1 MNYLSADHPNRPCS
15 TTVGDKPGHLYS
27 IDQINC
33 TAIKD
38 EIAGVKIKSG
48 RMATTTKYA
57 FTGTFQERAFQSGSN
72 KWPCRKAG
80 KDEGRQGA
88 SGTCKAKGNADE
100 SKSFDCMGTYTPP
113 CSPILVEGTRLGPVR
128 QRGGVFALLC

>member
-38 EIAGVKIKSG
+38 EIAGMKIKSG

-57 FTGTFQERAFQSGSN
+57 FTGTFQERRLSI
-72 KWPCRKAG
+72 RKQQVVMP
-80 KDEGRQGA
+80 EGGER
-88 SGTCKAKGNADE
+88 
-100 SKSFDCMGTYTPP
+100 
-113 CSPILVEGTRLGPVR
+113 
-128 QRGGVFALLC
+128 